1 MRGLFR
7 DKFANALALESK
19 RNHHKNWKKANSWLD
34 ELAFKLYASGFT
46 KVIRMDLE
54 ALLGNTEV
62 VIGEEE
68 LSEKFASGQKLK
80 VKFGVDPTRPDLTFG
95 HLVVFNKLKQFQDA
109 GHEAILLIG
118 DYTAQIGDPSGRSE
132 LRPELTEEEVSEN
145 AKTYLDQA
153 FRILDSDKTI
163 VRRNSEWFGSMTF
176 ADALNLSRK
185 MTVARMLERDDFEK
199 RYRANQPISMV
210 EFMYPL
216 IQGYDSIVLDADV
229 ELGGSDQLFNMLVGR
244 TLQKDQG
251 HSPQAVLTLPLLVG
265 LDGNRKMSKSYDNYI
280 AFNDSSKDI
289 FGKTMSIS
297 DDAMWSYFELLL
309 LKSENAIKELKSL
322 HPMQAKKNLASEL
335 TAIFYGDEI
344 AEQEASSFSQVFS
357 KGEMPDEMPT
367 FKLGELSLEP
377 DMRTLLNVLTET
389 KLFES
394 KGQIRRLFQQ
404 GAIKLDGEK
413 KDNCEE
419 IISLSDDNEGVV
431 VKAGKKLFV
440 RFLA

>member
-1 MRGLFR
+1 
-7 DKFANALALESK
+7 
-19 RNHHKNWKKANSWLD
+19 
-34 ELAFKLYASGFT
+34 
-46 KVIRMDLE
+46 
-54 ALLGNTEV
+54 
-62 VIGEEE
+62 
-68 LSEKFASGQKLK
+68 
-80 VKFGVDPTRPDLTFG
+80 
-95 HLVVFNKLKQFQDA
+95 
-109 GHEAILLIG
+109 
-118 DYTAQIGDPSGRSE
+118 
-132 LRPELTEEEVSEN
+132 
-145 AKTYLDQA
+145 
-153 FRILDSDKTI
+153 
-163 VRRNSEWFGSMTF
+163 
-176 ADALNLSRK
+176 
-185 MTVARMLERDDFEK
+185 
-199 RYRANQPISMV
+199 
-210 EFMYPL
+210 
-216 IQGYDSIVLDADV
+216 
-229 ELGGSDQLFNMLVGR
+229 MLVGR

-309 LKSENAIKELKSL
+309 LKSENDMQELKSL

-335 TAIFYGDEI
+335 TAIFFGDEI

-357 KGEMPDEMPT
+357 KGEVPDEMPT
-367 FKLGELSLEP
+367 FKLGELPLEP

-440 RFLA
+440 RILA